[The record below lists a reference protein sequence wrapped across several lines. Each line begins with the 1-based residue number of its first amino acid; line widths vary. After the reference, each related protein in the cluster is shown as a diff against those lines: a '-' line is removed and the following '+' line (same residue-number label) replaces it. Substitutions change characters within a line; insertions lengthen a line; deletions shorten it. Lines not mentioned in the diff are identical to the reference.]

1 MEEIK
6 KTKKEL
12 LEEAQKFADKLEEK
26 KEIIK
31 IALDEL
37 DKKAAE
43 EGVSSEHASG
53 MAIIEQLFVEYEEIE
68 LEQLKVIEQIKN
80 K

>member
-1 MEEIK
+1 MEEK

-12 LEEAQKFADKLEEK
+12 IKEAQDFADKLEEK
-26 KEIIK
+26 KEVIK
-31 IALDEL
+31 TALDEL

-68 LEQLKVIEQIKN
+68 LEQLKVIEQIK
-80 K
+80 KK